1 MHVIGTCTDMQHV
14 CTSMT
19 FQNVGLQVCS
29 CTIAQDELVCTSQHE
44 HCGPCLIILIYYVSG
59 HRTSEDMNLETSAV
73 PACGEQMDGS
83 PDSDEMFIDM
93 LNGHFEN
100 IH

>member
-1 MHVIGTCTDMQHV
+1 
-14 CTSMT
+14 
-19 FQNVGLQVCS
+19 
-29 CTIAQDELVCTSQHE
+29 
-44 HCGPCLIILIYYVSG
+44 
-59 HRTSEDMNLETSAV
+59 MNLETSAV

-93 LNGHFEN
+93 ANGHFEN